1 MRFYRPHS
9 FFSLLLIS
17 FFFVCMPLLAAL
29 YSSVQTLDGLVQQS
43 VSTVYSSVERV
54 NRSRKVVELLQNQE
68 RMARLYNVLGEPAQI
83 KEVNRTHLEIENA
96 LESLSPSSANG
107 DDQLSRLIEEL
118 ASRENYIV
126 IVLNRFSS
134 GPEKLKTEKQE
145 VLSQY
150 QDIGALTAGLLK
162 LSNQMMIDEVDG
174 LKLKVD
180 QDKYKLVWQTSGLIL
195 FTVLASVLFI
205 SLIFRPIRQIDK
217 GIESLG
223 EGDFQTP
230 ILVSGPRDLENLG
243 MKLDWLRKR
252 LAKLDR
258 EKVKLIAHISHD
270 LKTPLASI
278 KEGAGLLRDELV
290 GALNNQQK
298 DVVGILN
305 KNCSRLQSLI
315 EDILN
320 FNMAQA
326 REIPLQK
333 DFIHLDQLIEEVV
346 ADHRNSILARN
357 IKLDVQLVSVDFYGN
372 RNQLKTVF
380 DNLVSNAVKFTPDQ
394 GLIRIVLKT
403 DGKIAA
409 CLVEDSGDGIDEE
422 ERAQIFSPFFQ
433 GKRAEKSVI
442 KGSGLGLAISKEY
455 IQNHGGT
462 IRLMPSKKG
471 ARFAVTLPLAAKVK
485 S

>member
-1 MRFYRPHS
+1 
-9 FFSLLLIS
+9 
-17 FFFVCMPLLAAL
+17 MPLLAAL
-29 YSSVQTLDGLVQQS
+29 YSSVQILDGLVQQS

-54 NRSRKVVELLQNQE
+54 NRSRKVVELLQDQE
-68 RMARLYNVLGEPAQI
+68 RMARLFNVLGEPTQL
-83 KEVNRTHLEIENA
+83 KEVNKIHLEIEDV
-96 LESLSPSSANG
+96 LKSLLPADRKEKLSA
-107 DDQLSRLIEEL
+107 LIEEL

-134 GPEKLKTEKQE
+134 GPEKLQAEKQN

-150 QDIGALTAGLLK
+150 QDIGKLATVLQELT
-162 LSNQMMIDEVDG
+162 NQMMKDEVDG

-180 QDKYKLVWQTSGLIL
+180 QDKSNLVWQTSGLIF
-195 FTVLASVLFI
+195 FTVLVSVFFI

-223 EGDFQTP
+223 GGDFQTP
-230 ILVSGPRDLENLG
+230 ISVSGPRDLENLG

-290 GALNNQQK
+290 GALNDQQK

-305 KNCSRLQSLI
+305 KNCSRLQVLI

-326 REIPLQK
+326 REFPAQK
-333 DFIHLDQLIEEVV
+333 DFIHLDALIEEVV

-372 RNQLKTVF
+372 QNQLKTVF

-394 GLIRIVLKT
+394 GIIRILLKT

-409 CLVEDSGDGIDEE
+409 CLVEDSGKGIDEE
-422 ERAQIFSPFFQ
+422 ERSQIFSPFFR
-433 GKRAEKSVI
+433 GKGAEKSVI

-471 ARFAVTLPLAAKVK
+471 ARFAVTLPLAVRAE

>member
-9 FFSLLLIS
+9 FFSLLLIA
-17 FFFVCMPLLAAL
+17 FFVVCMPLLAAL
-29 YSSVQTLDGLVQQS
+29 YSSVQILDGMVQQS
-43 VSTVYSSVERV
+43 VTTVYGSVERI

-68 RMARLYNVLGEPAQI
+68 RMARLYNVLGEPAQL
-83 KEVNRTHLEIENA
+83 KEVNRTHLEIETA

-107 DDQLSRLIEEL
+107 DEQLSRLIEEL
-118 ASRENYIV
+118 ASWENYIV

-134 GPEKLKTEKQE
+134 GPEKLKTEKQD
-145 VLSQY
+145 VLSRY
-150 QDIGALTAGLLK
+150 QDIGTLAAGLLK

-195 FTVLASVLFI
+195 FTVLVGVFFI

-230 ILVSGPRDLENLG
+230 IFVSGPRDLENLG

-290 GALNNQQK
+290 GALNDQQK

-357 IKLDVQLVSVDFYGN
+357 IKLTSSLF
-372 RNQLKTVF
+372 
-380 DNLVSNAVKFTPDQ
+380 PW
-394 GLIRIVLKT
+394 
-403 DGKIAA
+403 
-409 CLVEDSGDGIDEE
+409 
-422 ERAQIFSPFFQ
+422 IFM
-433 GKRAEKSVI
+433 EI
-442 KGSGLGLAISKEY
+442 EIS
-455 IQNHGGT
+455 
-462 IRLMPSKKG
+462 
-471 ARFAVTLPLAAKVK
+471 
-485 S
+485 